1 MNPIMT
7 PINSENGD
15 NRLCDISFKEKI
27 RIFSHD
33 YLKACIYVS
42 GQKTPRHT
50 FTKRLYSV
58 LISSS
63 RLLEDLL
70 DVHGAKNNQN
80 WFYYRELS
88 AAIRH
93 LSLAG
98 YAQRHIAT
106 RIPFYKMPDSE
117 DFEKRGDEAF
127 DFINNAIMKLAPV
140 VLREARRLEV
150 PFPDR
155 AFKAEDFPGITTGEI
170 LADDIEDRDIE
181 LQKKHIVR
189 LSNEFLSVA
198 VHFDDLDVIE
208 PLSMAEIK
216 RLVPD
221 RVNEEGIRR
230 YEMLVHNLQ
239 SSFDTYVGHSGLR
252 YIDEKL
258 KNFRNYFSVVLHL
271 LEIMGRL
278 LHFCERHLLDPGFKS
293 IYKRA
298 QENLSELID
307 PDMILEHTVNFGLL
321 YVCHYLN
328 KGRDLAREILNENIE
343 RSYIVTGI
351 PKNLGFHLRP
361 SLLVAKIVQYYG
373 GQVELVVGPDR
384 FDASSVLDLQWAGG
398 KIQKEQIDQVRFEGD
413 KRALRDIE
421 ILAGVNYGENLM
433 GKGIPLPPELH
444 YLKSS
449 D

>member
-1 MNPIMT
+1 MT
-7 PINSENGD
+7 PIIPQAGSENG
-15 NRLCDISFKEKI
+15 LCDISFKEKV

-33 YLKACIYVS
+33 YLKCCIYIS
-42 GQKTPRHT
+42 RLKTPRHT
-50 FTKRLYSV
+50 FTKRLYSF

-63 RLLEDLL
+63 RLLEDVM

-80 WFYYRELS
+80 WFYFRELS
-88 AAIRH
+88 ATIRH

-106 RIPFYKMPDSE
+106 RIPFYRLPDSD
-117 DFEKRGDEAF
+117 DFEKRGEEAF
-127 DFINNAIMKLAPV
+127 DFINTSLIKLAPV
-140 VLREARRLEV
+140 ALQEAQRLNV
-150 PFPDR
+150 DFPED
-155 AFKAEDFPGITTGEI
+155 AFSAEDFPGITTGEI
-170 LADDIEDRDIE
+170 LAYDIEDRDIE

-198 VHFDDLDVIE
+198 GHFDEWDVIE
-208 PLSMAEIK
+208 PLSMEEIK
-216 RLVPD
+216 RLVPEQ
-221 RVNEEGIRR
+221 VNEEGIRR

-252 YIDEKL
+252 YIDQKL
-258 KNFRNYFSVVLHL
+258 KEFRNFFSVVLHL

-278 LHFCERHLLDPGFKS
+278 LHFCERHLLDPGFKN

-298 QENLSELID
+298 QENLSEFID
-307 PDMILEHTVNFGLL
+307 PDMLLEHTINYGLF

-328 KGRDLAREILNENIE
+328 RGRELAREILNENIE
-343 RSYIVTGI
+343 RSFIVTGI

-373 GQVELVVGPDR
+373 GQVELVVGEDR

-398 KIQKEQIDQVRFEGD
+398 KIQKEKIEQVRFEGD
-413 KRALRDIE
+413 MRALKDIE